1 MKKNFISS
9 DFMSYD
15 NIKSNKKRGF
25 ILTLEKFSKKHRGG
39 GGGTGCEGVR
49 LTSPTFLRLR
59 IKECS

>member
-39 GGGTGCEGVR
+39 EGGGGVR
-49 LTSPTFLRLR
+49 GSG
-59 IKECS
+59 